1 MAIVLNYFMFITPL
15 DGALRFSN
23 TFSSSST
30 SSGRVEVYY
39 NGAWGTVCD
48 DLFGSVD
55 ADVACRQLGY
65 SSASFYGTARSLG

>member
-15 DGALRFSN
+15 DGALRLSN

-39 NGAWGTVCD
+39 NGTWGTVCNGV
-48 DLFGSVD
+48 FGSVD

-65 SSASFYGTARSLG
+65 SSASFYGTANNLG